1 MRLML
6 SFPFSITGHAA
17 AVQGGGWVG
26 KETRPETANV
36 RLRTDGD
43 QRGGWVRRLAVLA
56 ILGAAWAVVTPSV
69 ARAEYDNP
77 PVECAGHTILFMEH
91 QEAGSDDRLIVR
103 RGQTVVRELKNIYFS
118 EVRCVELTGDKTPEL
133 SVQYESGG
141 NHCCWTNV
149 IFQLQPVFRYIF
161 SYESNPGV
169 SGGITVQRDPGGRPV
184 QGTIV
189 YEYSLGRIH
198 GQACHPS
205 CAARM
210 PQVFCH
216 TGPYYDR
223 YVDCTRRFP
232 GVVQETLKTYTE
244 ELKEALKTYAKEAL
258 KTYSKDSIEWVRRQW
273 LIEYVKGAALG
284 VYGAYGLLDREP
296 DGMAAVRRMVAEL
309 SDAEP
314 VVMPWLAG
322 CCLDRAA
329 DDGPNILSRWLKLR

>member
-1 MRLML
+1 M
-6 SFPFSITGHAA
+6 
-17 AVQGGGWVG
+17 
-26 KETRPETANV
+26 
-36 RLRTDGD
+36 
-43 QRGGWVRRLAVLA
+43 
-56 ILGAAWAVVTPSV
+56 
-69 ARAEYDNP
+69 
-77 PVECAGHTILFMEH
+77 
-91 QEAGSDDRLIVR
+91 
-103 RGQTVVRELKNIYFS
+103 
-118 EVRCVELTGDKTPEL
+118 
-133 SVQYESGG
+133 
-141 NHCCWTNV
+141 
-149 IFQLQPVFRYIF
+149 
-161 SYESNPGV
+161 
-169 SGGITVQRDPGGRPV
+169 

-205 CAARM
+205 CAARIT
-210 PQVFCH
+210 QVFCH

-232 GVVQETLKTYTE
+232 GVVRETLNTYTE
-244 ELKEALKTYAKEAL
+244 ELKEALKAYTKE
-258 KTYSKDSIEWVRRQW
+258 SDEFVRSQQ